1 MYPNSF
7 GDKFKITT
15 FGESHSVAMGIIIEG
30 VRANVKIDIKEIQN
44 LLDKRKPK
52 KKLTTLRKEDDK
64 LVILSGIFEGKT
76 LGSPIVALIYNK
88 DAKPKDY
95 SKIKDIFRPSH
106 ADFTFFKK
114 YGIRDYRG
122 GGRSSGRE
130 TVSRVAGGAVAI
142 SFLNDKNIKIT
153 SKIIQISPFKTNKWD
168 EINEDLP
175 FADKDQVDDIKNYIS
190 SLQGDSIG
198 AIIETRIDNLPIGIG
213 EPVFEKLNANLA
225 KAILGI
231 GSVKGIEFGEGFN
244 FANLK
249 GSEANDQMNESGFI
263 SNHSG
268 GIQGGISNGETIIF
282 KSVIKPTPSI
292 SKPQNTINENNEK
305 IKIKIKGRHDPC
317 IAIRIIPVINSMTA
331 ITLLNLID
339 HHNLSSAVQVDPCT
353 DPTSD
358 DRLPDLRETISNI
371 DISIFTLLEER
382 FNIVKKIIKHK
393 KQNNI
398 KIENKD
404 IEEKLLNNIK
414 NLKFKNLKDEFINKI
429 YRKIFNE
436 SKKIQKND

>member
-1 MYPNSF
+1 
-7 GDKFKITT
+7 
-15 FGESHSVAMGIIIEG
+15 MGIIIEG
-30 VRANVKIDIKEIQN
+30 VKANVKIDIKEIQD

-64 LVILSGIFEGKT
+64 LVILSGIFEGKS

-88 DAKPKDY
+88 DAKSKDY

-153 SKIIQISPFKTNKWD
+153 SKIIQIGPFKTNKWD

-225 KAILGI
+225 KAILSI
-231 GSVKGIEFGEGFN
+231 GSIKGIEFGEGFN

-249 GSEANDQMNESGFI
+249 GSQANDQMNKNGFTT
-263 SNHSG
+263 NHSG

-292 SKPQNTINENNEK
+292 SKPQTTLNENNEE

-331 ITLLNLID
+331 ITLLNLIG
-339 HHNLSSAVQVDPCT
+339 HQNLSSVGASPCGCPT
-353 DPTSD
+353 DD
-358 DRLPDLRETISNI
+358 DRLPALRQSISNI
-371 DISIFTLLEER
+371 DNSIFLLLEQR
-382 FNIVKKIIKHK
+382 FNIVKKIIKYK
-393 KQNNI
+393 KENNI
-398 KIENKD
+398 AIENKN
-404 IEEKLLNNIK
+404 IENKLLTNIK
-414 NLKFKNLKDEFINKI
+414 KLKFENLKDEFIENI